1 MQGIGWAFINYGNHN
16 LSKLVIEPESCRPPH
31 NVLETNG

>member
-16 LSKLVIEPESCRPPH
+16 LSKLVIEPEKCWPPH